1 MGGHRRAVQAQIS
14 SLLWTAQSEEWGR
27 SRLYQPLSLQSI
39 RRRRWVSLGWFSC
52 QFRMS
57 VRFRRDTLPHRSS
70 VSCPARCSVFGYDQL
85 TITSLFCLAL
95 IMQTTPLSTRTPV
108 YAFLRAVLPLERRKK
123 TVRLNLWCHSC
134 LVWQLGCVTDCTCST
149 TFTVSSITAESET
162 SRTRTLSGKL
172 SRYS

>member
-1 MGGHRRAVQAQIS
+1 
-14 SLLWTAQSEEWGR
+14 
-27 SRLYQPLSLQSI
+27 
-39 RRRRWVSLGWFSC
+39 
-52 QFRMS
+52 MS

-123 TVRLNLWCHSC
+123 TIALVRQRLRFPVSQPNLRRQEPGRCP
-134 LVWQLGCVTDCTCST
+134 T
-149 TFTVSSITAESET
+149 TFSPLEEALKTGV
-162 SRTRTLSGKL
+162 TLPTGN
-172 SRYS
+172 